1 MKIFPILSTQ
11 TPKQYRH
18 YNVSSAQK
26 KELAVADY
34 SDIRVGYYMPL
45 ENSKN
50 YPKTISFLGK
60 LVHIVDGGTH
70 ADNMRH
76 FLKSVRNDVE
86 ISMHDVVEHKK
97 YRGTKQ
103 LKSAEE
109 QLKLLNE
116 TIPNNC
122 KDYIAIPILA
132 NVPLLNIQSQF
143 NKIIDE
149 DSVFTPENI
158 KANKAKLLMFLKTLY
173 DNPQQLS
180 KIISDMDPCG
190 QGIEYAYGVIREINK
205 LVEKCSHVYVPSGH
219 PNDLSIKWMAS
230 ERGLKPE
237 LYNYVATGEDKNNV
251 IVNMVNEIKNNNWYN
266 FNLLS
271 LSDAKVVGLKSKD
284 WVTDYIYSA
293 YDSCIT
299 DFARG
304 VYNLTP
310 LRKGDSLIG
319 YSYHGKSNDYP
330 YEEFPHN
337 ADVANLVKFVGKDK
351 SEVLATEEET
361 LLFLDCLRNGRPLE
375 EAPDKL
381 YMVNDVFYSWQID
394 KNKLE
399 LQGKY
404 VNKDLSLFFDENTDG
419 KIIFKKCDCEG
430 DGRPSVMSIWGSCYS
445 LMNAIA
451 GDIGREESGV
461 SDNDRRFHQSV
472 DLGCYDI
479 EQIPLEKDDRAK
491 KSRLHYAAIH
501 FSNANNIIKQ
511 SLSPKNIS
519 PKLSEPAELLATIY
533 LEQGEYEKAEGCLNF
548 AIDVLSRALV
558 NRFGQGVKYKMSSD
572 YRYDYSSYSYDSAY
586 ERYKNPG
593 SLLSWMKLYSVSSA
607 SMEEPNL
614 VILKLSLMY
623 KKIAELCRLK
633 HEYYPAN
640 VCEAASRD
648 IMDCNARGIAVLM
661 RRYDS
666 IQYIGDLYSEIKP
679 N

>member
-11 TPKQYRH
+11 TPKQYKY
-18 YNVSSAQK
+18 YNVNSVQK
-26 KELAVADY
+26 EEEFATEDY
-34 SDIRVGYYMPL
+34 SDVKVGYYMPL

-70 ADNMRH
+70 ADNMKH
-76 FLKSVRNDVE
+76 FLRSVRNDVE
-86 ISMHDVVEHKK
+86 ISMHDVVENKK

-116 TIPNNC
+116 KITNNSA
-122 KDYIAIPILA
+122 DYIAIPILA
-132 NVPLLNIQSQF
+132 NVPLLNIQDQY
-143 NKIIDE
+143 NKIIGDN
-149 DSVFTPENI
+149 SIFTPENL
-158 KANKAKLLMFLKTLY
+158 KANKAKLLIFLKIIY
-173 DNPQQLS
+173 DNPQKLS
-180 KIISDMDPCG
+180 EIISAMDPCG

-205 LVEKCSHVYVPSGH
+205 LVDKCSHVYVPSGH
-219 PNDLSIKWMAS
+219 PNDLTVKWMAA

-237 LYNYVATGEDKNNV
+237 LYNYVATGDDKDNV
-251 IVNMVNEIKNNNWYN
+251 IVNMVNEIRDKNWYN

-271 LSDAKVVGLKSKD
+271 LSDAKVVGLKSRD

-299 DFARG
+299 NFARG
-304 VYNLTP
+304 VYNLSP
-310 LRKGDSLIG
+310 LRNGDSLIG
-319 YSYHGKSNDYP
+319 YSYHGDSNDYP

-351 SEVLATEEET
+351 AEVLATEEET
-361 LLFLDCLRNGRPLE
+361 LLFLDRLRNGESLDE
-375 EAPDKL
+375 VPDKL
-381 YMVNDVFYSWQID
+381 YMINDVFYSWQIE

-404 VNKDLSLFFDENTDG
+404 VNKDLSLFFDENING

-451 GDIGREESGV
+451 GDIGRESSV
-461 SDNDRRFHQSV
+461 SDSDRRLHHSI
-472 DLGCYDI
+472 DLGRYNI
-479 EQIPLEKDDRAK
+479 EQLPLEKDDRAK
-491 KSRLHYAAIH
+491 KMRLHYAALH
-501 FSNANNIIKQ
+501 FSDANNIIKQ
-511 SLSPKNIS
+511 TLSPKNIS
-519 PKLSEPAELLATIY
+519 PKLSEPAELLSTIY
-533 LEQGEYEKAEGCLNF
+533 FERGEYEKAEGCLNF
-548 AIDVLSRALV
+548 AIDVLSRVLI
-558 NRFGQGVKYKMSSD
+558 NRFGQGIKYQMRSQ
-572 YRYDYSSYSYDSAY
+572 YQYDYNSAY
-586 ERYKNPG
+586 ENYKNPVA
-593 SLLSWMKLYSVSSA
+593 LLSWMKKYSTSRA
-607 SMEEPNL
+607 SIEEPNL
-614 VILKLSLMY
+614 VIFKLSLMY
-623 KKIAELCRLK
+623 KKLAELCRLK
-633 HEYYPAN
+633 NEEYPAK

-648 IMDCNARGIAVLM
+648 ILNCNAGAIAVLM
-661 RRYDS
+661 RRYES